1 MLAYAKSDIGL
12 SRKTNEDNFECGAF
26 NLYIVADGMGGHL
39 AGEVASSLV
48 IKEIKNY
55 INSHIHTYV
64 EDYGE
69 LLKLSILYAN
79 DIIYNKSLADPLYK
93 GMGTTVSAAWF
104 IDNKI
109 FWAHVGDSRIYLLKD
124 GNLGQITKDH
134 SLVNDLLEKGEIEKE
149 SIPTHPLRNMLT
161 RAVGVNEY
169 LEVDTGYMKVN
180 QGNYVLLT
188 TDGLTNLISDD
199 ELKDIILTNQCNLS
213 KSLDIFI
220 EKAIAA
226 GGEDNITAILI
237 GDF

>member
-93 GMGTTVSAAWF
+93 GMGTTVSAVWF

-134 SLVNDLLEKGEIEKE
+134 SLVNDL
-149 SIPTHPLRNMLT
+149 
-161 RAVGVNEY
+161 